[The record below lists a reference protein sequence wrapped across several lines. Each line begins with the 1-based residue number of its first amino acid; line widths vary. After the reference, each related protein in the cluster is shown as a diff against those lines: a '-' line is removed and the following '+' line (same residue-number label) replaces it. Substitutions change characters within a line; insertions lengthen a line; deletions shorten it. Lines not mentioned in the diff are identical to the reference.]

1 MDNETKMRI
10 VLLIALPLAIFL
22 FVKLCIFGYSG
33 KKKFIKKAYENGN
46 YTKAYKVSS
55 RVNTG
60 DYTSGS
66 AYQNDIYKA
75 KYEYSVNGKKY
86 YKRFYF
92 NSNSGNSSGA
102 PHSFTV
108 YYDSKNP
115 RKRVFDVEVRSGTR
129 PLGCFLTILITVVF
143 ILTFYNLWIN
153 L

>member
-66 AYQNDIYKA
+66 AYQNDTYKA

-102 PHSFTV
+102 PHSITV